1 MIFQPVAVALD
12 EGATADVSLDEAFGL
27 EFGVGVGDGGAM
39 NTEHLREF
47 AAGGNAV
54 AGAKVTGMN
63 EGAKLIAELNVE
75 RNVAFGLKVYWQHCL
90 SP

>member
-1 MIFQPVAVALD
+1 V
-12 EGATADVSLDEAFGL
+12 
-27 EFGVGVGDGGAM
+27 

-47 AAGGNAV
+47 AAGRNAV
-54 AGAKVTGMN
+54 ARAKVTGVN
-63 EGAKLIAELNVE
+63 QGAKLIAELNVE